1 MNTILASIKKSFENC
16 ANRLPDKRNIE
27 NFELF
32 SKHVI
37 HDMEGKMFHIAN
49 KPSSCEEELKNED
62 KQTIRAKK
70 EIQRLGMCL
79 NLLHPL
85 KTSLKKVPNTMFLR
99 ILKMKRTKKTKKVWV
114 AK

>member
-32 SKHVI
+32 SKNVI

-70 EIQRLGMCL
+70 EIQHLG
-79 NLLHPL
+79 HVL
-85 KTSLKKVPNTMFLR
+85 KLAASFKNKPKESAKHYVLKDPENEKNQ
-99 ILKMKRTKKTKKVWV
+99 KN
-114 AK
+114 